1 MSESLDKVPD
11 VDIDDHGKFKY
22 VLIKVFDERKNVF
35 KHIVRGYLGHERH
48 YEIYRE
54 VAFKVD
60 TIRDLRT
67 SCVGGG
73 KIEHDPDKK
82 TIKVYG
88 YSVDFGMADHELSVS
103 LLKKKYPDHTII
115 HIDES

>member
-1 MSESLDKVPD
+1 MIIQILILKLTFILIAFFFFVVLD
-11 VDIDDHGKFKY
+11 
-22 VLIKVFDERKNVF
+22 
-35 KHIVRGYLGHERH
+35 
-48 YEIYRE
+48 EIYRE

-88 YSVDFGMADHELSVS
+88 YSVVS
-103 LLKKKYPDHTII
+103 QEIN
-115 HIDES
+115 EF

>member
-1 MSESLDKVPD
+1 MIIQILILKLTFILIASSFFVVLD
-11 VDIDDHGKFKY
+11 
-22 VLIKVFDERKNVF
+22 
-35 KHIVRGYLGHERH
+35 
-48 YEIYRE
+48 EIYRE

-88 YSVDFGMADHELSVS
+88 YSVVS
-103 LLKKKYPDHTII
+103 QEINEI
-115 HIDES
+115 